1 MHVVL
6 EYGALDP
13 QVLLLQET
21 LDHMDVLRN
30 ESNGGLEGLE
40 GYHHVCFDGDSAL
53 VVLLPPDL
61 LPRIEVEDLL
71 VEVWSGEPIGL
82 RLRII
87 HRQVVWVF
95 KIAVIGRWNVWME
108 WPWVAK
114 VAVLDIRNLL

>member
-1 MHVVL
+1 
-6 EYGALDP
+6 
-13 QVLLLQET
+13 
-21 LDHMDVLRN
+21 MDVLRN

-40 GYHHVCFDGDSAL
+40 GYHHFCFDGDSAL

-87 HRQVVWVF
+87 HRQVVRVL
-95 KIAVIGRWNVWME
+95 KIAVIGRRSVWME
-108 WPWVAK
+108 WRWVTK
-114 VAVLDIRNLL
+114 VGVLDSRNLLL